1 MILHPESFWNFKE
14 REGRDV
20 WLLTRGCLLSQPPIN
35 PLPRFFRAQKWP
47 LDEDSTLEPE
57 GKTTAPFPCLP
68 GGFPSVNPSLAAPS
82 LHSHLCKEA
91 QIAPPGASPRGCVSV
106 CKQCLHNSPSSEQP
120 LGTNWAAEL
129 SRGAGGAQ
137 GPEPLPVLSRVLGA
151 APAGDALEKAGLWGS
166 LCAVGILRPPHSPG
180 HCASADLSSGL
191 TPVATACLALV
202 SLKATHGKIPTFP
215 VPYKIITRGKKK

>member
-1 MILHPESFWNFKE
+1 M
-14 REGRDV
+14 

-106 CKQCLHNSPSSEQP
+106 CQQCLHNSPSSEQP

-137 GPEPLPVLSRVLGA
+137 GPEPLPVLSRVLRA

-166 LCAVGILRPPHSPG
+166 LCAVGIPLRCGDPSAAPIPGALCQCRSLLWAYTSSHSMLGSRVVRGYAWENPHVP
-180 HCASADLSSGL
+180 SAL
-191 TPVATACLALV
+191 
-202 SLKATHGKIPTFP
+202 
-215 VPYKIITRGKKK
+215 